1 MSCGWGFAAKSAANL
16 VVKQVLAVVS
26 CNLSHFQ
33 FEMTKL
39 EKKVSGISILLLLI
53 AMIQQFLMIMYL
65 QTTAEIVR

>member
-1 MSCGWGFAAKSAANL
+1 MWYLDSGGGGG
-16 VVKQVLAVVS
+16 AV
-26 CNLSHFQ
+26 
-33 FEMTKL
+33 EITKL